1 MHDEELEQCPNCHA
15 SIRNIHSRFYV
26 SAPEGGTE
34 LRDKGF
40 TKLVR
45 RDDGIYENATAVTE
59 RLGMSDLT
67 SPKRSRISRRSSG
80 INADP

>member
-1 MHDEELEQCPNCHA
+1 MSQLPCPDSKDPLKLLCEHA
-15 SIRNIHSRFYV
+15 QR
-26 SAPEGGTE
+26 GTE